1 MLIDTGASVS
11 LVHTKLIAQI
21 DRLSEILPTNVIIA
35 GLDKVIVPTKG
46 EIRLPL
52 MFGNILVHHTFI
64 VCNDLEHE
72 FLIGMDI
79 PTKHKIVI
87 DVPNKFVC
95 TSNGQEKF
103 LRPPVS
109 LKNRVKVRC
118 MTTTVIP
125 AHSAGHLIG
134 KIPSRTKSNF
144 EGVIDPYLKLAEE
157 KGILVIGT
165 LSYTEKNSVPIHFV
179 NTMPHDV
186 TFYRNQLVAFMDP
199 FEKFKGLEGI
209 HKVTTENRYYNSS
222 IDIPRL
228 PDALPESVT
237 RENGKWE
244 NPQLLFDQLK
254 IDEIDISDESKQ
266 KLKALV
272 AEFGHCF
279 SRDRFDLGKASFY
292 EAKII
297 LKRDYT
303 PKWVPV
309 REIPYKLQHLM
320 DEEVRNMEK
329 ARLIKKTRFSLW
341 NSAVMVVP
349 KKGGH
354 RFVQDSRAANS
365 QSLQDNYHIT
375 NISTILD
382 KMTDCNYLSS
392 LDFTSSFNQLG
403 LNDSEGVSCFYH
415 AGDRYQWTRLVQGH
429 KSSSS
434 QFSRCMAQLFSPS
447 TVPFGSNLL
456 AYIDDLCLGSKTE
469 EEHLK
474 RLRFVLERLSWGNL
488 KLNPKKRLLMR
499 REITF
504 VGHVLSRDGI
514 RIEDSKIKAVKS
526 LAPPDSLKKLQQF
539 LGFANWQ
546 RSFVKGFASMASP
559 LYELL
564 KKGKQYEWTTECQQ
578 SFENI
583 KAALTA
589 NETMALPD
597 ISDPL
602 KSYEVTID
610 SSKRGQ
616 GATLTQM
623 IDGQRRVISY
633 WSRAVPKHQQK
644 YGATRLEFLCLH
656 GATQHWKRYLQG
668 TEFTVITDCVALKNL
683 ETIFSNENSYIQ
695 RRLADLAPFNFKL
708 KYAPGKSATMQPADF
723 LSRYAYETT
732 STEAATQTEFKH
744 KKNFHALRRR

>member
-1 MLIDTGASVS
+1 
-11 LVHTKLIAQI
+11 
-21 DRLSEILPTNVIIA
+21 
-35 GLDKVIVPTKG
+35 
-46 EIRLPL
+46 

-79 PTKHKIVI
+79 LTKHKIVI

-179 NTMPHDV
+179 NTMPHDI
-186 TFYRNQLVAFMDP
+186 TIYRNQLVAFMDP
-199 FEKFKGLEGI
+199 FEKFKRLEGI

-272 AEFGHCF
+272 AEFSHCF

-297 LKRDYT
+297 LKQDYT

-329 ARLIKKTRFSLW
+329 AGLIKKTRFSLW
-341 NSAVMVVP
+341 NLAVMLVP

-354 RFVQDSRAANS
+354 RFVQDSRAANL

-488 KLNPKKRLLMR
+488 KLNPKN
-499 REITF
+499 
-504 VGHVLSRDGI
+504 
-514 RIEDSKIKAVKS
+514 A
-526 LAPPDSLKKLQQF
+526 
-539 LGFANWQ
+539 
-546 RSFVKGFASMASP
+546 
-559 LYELL
+559 
-564 KKGKQYEWTTECQQ
+564 C
-578 SFENI
+578 
-583 KAALTA
+583 
-589 NETMALPD
+589 
-597 ISDPL
+597 
-602 KSYEVTID
+602 
-610 SSKRGQ
+610 
-616 GATLTQM
+616 
-623 IDGQRRVISY
+623 
-633 WSRAVPKHQQK
+633 
-644 YGATRLEFLCLH
+644 
-656 GATQHWKRYLQG
+656 
-668 TEFTVITDCVALKNL
+668 
-683 ETIFSNENSYIQ
+683 
-695 RRLADLAPFNFKL
+695 
-708 KYAPGKSATMQPADF
+708 
-723 LSRYAYETT
+723 
-732 STEAATQTEFKH
+732 
-744 KKNFHALRRR
+744 